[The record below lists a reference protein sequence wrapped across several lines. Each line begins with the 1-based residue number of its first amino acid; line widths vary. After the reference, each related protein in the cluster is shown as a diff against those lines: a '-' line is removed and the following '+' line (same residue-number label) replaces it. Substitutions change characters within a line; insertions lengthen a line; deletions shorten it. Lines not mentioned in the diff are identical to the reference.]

1 MTDKVDQ
8 LMSQALQARRENRF
22 DDAKRDLVEAV
33 ALCRKADEPGELA
46 RALAGLGQIERD
58 MHHNDA
64 ALRHYEEAV
73 ALYRDQGDPLKLAH
87 AIRHVADIHRHVG
100 NHRLAES
107 CYDETLRIYR
117 EHPET
122 SSLDLANALR
132 GWALL
137 KEAVGDIEEARA
149 RWQEAGRLYADVHVE
164 TGVTESNRRLKVL
177 TV

>member
-1 MTDKVDQ
+1 MIGKVDQ
-8 LMSQALQARRENRF
+8 LVSQALQARRENRL

-33 ALCRKADEPGELA
+33 ALCREADERGELA
-46 RALAGLGQIERD
+46 RALADLGQIERD

-87 AIRHVADIHRHVG
+87 TIRHVADIQRHVG
-100 NHRLAES
+100 NHRLAEG

-122 SSLDLANALR
+122 PPLDLANALR

-137 KEAVGDIEEARA
+137 KEAVGEIEQARTQ
-149 RWQEAGRLYADVHVE
+149 WQEAGQLYADVHVE
-164 TGVTESNRRLKVL
+164 AGVTESKRRMELLKV
-177 TV
+177 

>member
-1 MTDKVDQ
+1 MIDRVDQ
-8 LMSQALQARRENRF
+8 LRSQALQARRENRF

-33 ALCRKADEPGELA
+33 ALCREADERDELA
-46 RALAGLGQIERD
+46 RALDDLGQIERD

-64 ALRHYEEAV
+64 ALLHYVEAV

-87 AIRHVADIHRHVG
+87 AIRHVADIHRHVA
-100 NHRLAES
+100 NHRLAEN

-117 EHPET
+117 EHPE
-122 SSLDLANALR
+122 SPPLDLANALR

-137 KEAVGDIEEARA
+137 KEAVGEIEEARA
-149 RWQEAGRLYADVHVE
+149 GWQEAGRLYTEVHVE
-164 TGVTESNRRLKVL
+164 AGVTESNRRLKLL

>member
-1 MTDKVDQ
+1 MIDKVDQ

-33 ALCRKADEPGELA
+33 VLCREAHEPGELA
-46 RALAGLGQIERD
+46 RALADLGQIERD

-87 AIRHVADIHRHVG
+87 AIRHVADIQRHVR
-100 NHRLAES
+100 NHQLAES

-122 SSLDLANALR
+122 PPLDLANALR

-137 KEAVGDIEEARA
+137 KETMGEIEEARA

-164 TGVTESNRRLKVL
+164 AGVTESNRRLKLL